1 MRQKSLAEKIKFYNP
16 FNKIERKKFKK
27 LLKFISNDGKI
38 FSNNN
43 LPGHITGSA
52 WILNFQKTKV
62 LLTHHVKLGIWIQ
75 LGGHAD
81 GSKDILAVTQREAE
95 EESGLQS
102 LTLLSEKIFDLDVHT
117 IPKRKNFPKHFHYDV
132 RFLYEAD
139 ENEMLQISD
148 ESHDLKWVK
157 LKNVNKYNNEP
168 SIMRMVKKSRGNN
181 LRNFLKKDKW

>member
-1 MRQKSLAEKIKFYNP
+1 MYGKSLAEKIRNYSP
-16 FNKIERKKFKK
+16 FDKIEREKFYK

-102 LTLLSEKIFDLDVHT
+102 LSLLSKKIFDMDVHT
-117 IPKRKNFPKHFHYDV
+117 IPIRKNFPKHLHYDV

-139 ENEMLQISD
+139 ENERLQISD
-148 ESHDLKWVK
+148 ESHALKWIK
-157 LKNVNKYNNEP
+157 LKDVNKYNNEP
-168 SIMRMVKKSRGNN
+168 SIMRMVSKSRGNN
-181 LRNFLKKDKW
+181 LRNFLKTNKW